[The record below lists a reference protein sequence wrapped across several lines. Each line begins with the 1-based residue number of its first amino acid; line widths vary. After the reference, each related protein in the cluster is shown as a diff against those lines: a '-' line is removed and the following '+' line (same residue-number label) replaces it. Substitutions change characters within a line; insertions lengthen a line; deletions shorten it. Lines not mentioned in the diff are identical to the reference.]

1 MGNFPRIVLILLWL
15 AVCLA
20 PIPVAVP
27 DYLLTL
33 GHTGT
38 PGTLTV
44 VSCESLGRGRYD
56 CRGRFVPDD
65 GGQPVIVATSPD
77 SDAGDVTHARL
88 TPRRHPRAP
97 RRAQGRARR
106 LRRPGRRARRSRFPP
121 VRARVLVGWAEGA
134 QASGHGGDRDHLGGP
149 SDHGRRI
156 GGRALLRHTRRNRT
170 TSTANCE

>member
-1 MGNFPRIVLILLWL
+1 MPSHPQAAVAILSRMGNVPRIVLVLLWL

-65 GGQPVIVATSPD
+65 GGRPVIVATSPD
-77 SDAGDVTHARL
+77 SDAGDVTHARFDG
-88 TPRRHPRAP
+88 TRALP
-97 RRAQGRARR
+97 DGVKGVLAVSAVPAAGLAGLGFLPYVLAYWWGGPRARR
-106 LRRPGRRARRSRFPP
+106 RA
-121 VRARVLVGWAEGA
+121 VTAGIV
-134 QASGHGGDRDHLGGP
+134 
-149 SDHGRRI
+149 
-156 GGRALLRHTRRNRT
+156 T
-170 TSTANCE
+170 TSVGLLTMVVGLVAAHS